1 MLRALASRFLSL
13 LLTLAVISVA
23 IFVILEVLPGDPAA
37 IMLGTS
43 SQPDTL
49 AALRTKMGLDQP
61 ALLRYFTWI
70 GGVFSGEFGT
80 SYSYGVPVSELI
92 RDRLTVTVPLTLMA
106 ITISLSVAVP
116 LGVFAAARPR
126 GLIDAVATFYSQIGI
141 AVPNFWLGL
150 LLILFFALSLGWFPA
165 GGFRGWGE
173 GIWPSLKALILPAV
187 ALAIPQSAIL
197 TRVTRSSVLDVMN
210 EDFVRTAR
218 AKGISRT
225 RALWRHVVPNA
236 LVPVVTI
243 LGLQI
248 SVLLAGAVIVENV
261 FSLPGMGRLAFQALA
276 QRDLIVI
283 KNVVLFFS
291 TIVIVVNLIVDAIYV
306 VLDPRLRA
314 TA

>member
-1 MLRALASRFLSL
+1 MLTALSSRFASL
-13 LLTLAVISVA
+13 LLTLLVISIA
-23 IFVILEVLPGDPAA
+23 IFIILEVLPGDPAA

-61 ALLRYFTWI
+61 AVIRYVTWI
-70 GGVFSGEFGT
+70 AGIFTGNFGT

-106 ITISLSVAVP
+106 ITLSLSVALP
-116 LGVFAAARPR
+116 LGVFAAARQR
-126 GLIDAVATFYSQIGI
+126 GVTDAVATFYSQIGI
-141 AVPNFWLGL
+141 AIPNFWLGL

-173 GIWPSLKALILPAV
+173 GFWPALKALILPAI

-197 TRVTRSSVLDVMN
+197 TRVTRSAVLDVMN

-218 AKGISRT
+218 AKGVSQN
-225 RALWRHVVPNA
+225 RALWRHAVPNA

-283 KNVVLFFS
+283 KNVVLFFA
-291 TIVIVVNLIVDAIYV
+291 TIVIVVNLVVDAIYV

-314 TA
+314 NP